1 MLLREM
7 AKEYRSNTA
16 LMELRVRQL
25 QNARCKAHTP
35 EIRYR
40 LKQRINCL
48 QGLINESRKTIFAL
62 EHYYDRGG
70 DKHEN
75 RKAV

>member
-1 MLLREM
+1 MQLQEM

-25 QNARCKAHTP
+25 QSARRKAHKP

-40 LKQRINCL
+40 LKRRINCL
-48 QGLINESRKTIFAL
+48 QALINESRKTIFEM

-75 RKAV
+75 REAV

>member
-1 MLLREM
+1 MLLQEM

-25 QNARCKAHTP
+25 QAARRRARQP
-35 EIRYR
+35 EVRYR

-48 QGLINESRKTIFAL
+48 QGFINESRKAVFMM
-62 EHYYDRGG
+62 EHYYERGG
-70 DKHEN
+70 DGHEN
-75 RKAV
+75 RDAV